1 MYHDS
6 NIVEPTA
13 IWIPAEAGMTM
24 DGHVCHTAHP
34 ELRQS
39 RESRFIGPVE
49 GLLGLSTTD
58 IGQLVRQ
65 AHHERTLRGKVVFP
79 LS

>member
-24 DGHVCHTAHP
+24 DGHVCHTK
-34 ELRQS
+34 QS
-39 RESRFIGPVE
+39 FDRLTMS
-49 GLLGLSTTD
+49 GL
-58 IGQLVRQ
+58 
-65 AHHERTLRGKVVFP
+65 
-79 LS
+79 

>member
-34 ELRQS
+34 ELR
-39 RESRFIGPVE
+39 
-49 GLLGLSTTD
+49 
-58 IGQLVRQ
+58 
-65 AHHERTLRGKVVFP
+65 
-79 LS
+79 